1 LGNKVFLEE
10 ERLNSTMVDYFTHDL
25 IYHLIIFQAVILLI
39 ILSNIWITRRI
50 RHHSPPTPF
59 PMVSVLI
66 PARNEER
73 NIASCIRSILAQDYP
88 SFEVLVLDDQSS
100 DGTRAI
106 LEKMAISHPAL
117 RILHGEPPSGNQ
129 VGKNWACSQLARQAQ
144 GELLFFTDADT
155 LNRSDTL
162 DTIVT
167 TLMGERADLLT
178 GFPRQEVHTWG
189 ERLLVPF
196 FSWAFLC
203 FIPLGLTYKLR
214 LPFLSV
220 AVGQMMLFR
229 REAYLAIGG
238 HESISSSVVDDMSLA
253 RRIKA
258 KSLSWRVSYIA
269 DLVSCRMYHSSRE
282 AIDGFTKN
290 LFAAFDYRLLPF
302 LFAFIWLMVMFWEP
316 LIVLALMISG
326 LVTQVQPTAIVACLA
341 LSILLWLIPFSEM
354 SIPFFLA
361 FLYPFTILANI
372 GVAIRSLVHSLGGRI
387 TWKDRTIARTRW
399 KWL

>member
-1 LGNKVFLEE
+1 
-10 ERLNSTMVDYFTHDL
+10 MVDYFTQDL
-25 IYHLIIFQAVILLI
+25 IYHLIIFQVVILLV
-39 ILSNIWITRRI
+39 ILSNIWVTRRV
-50 RHHSPPTPF
+50 RHHSPPAVF

-73 NIASCIRSILAQDYP
+73 SIASCVRSILAQDYP

-106 LEKMAISHPAL
+106 LEKIAISQPAL
-117 RILHGEPPSGNQ
+117 RIIHGEPPSGNQ

-144 GELLFFTDADT
+144 GELFFFTDADT

-162 DTIVT
+162 KTIVT
-167 TLMGERADLLT
+167 TLMGEQADLLT
-178 GFPRQEVHTWG
+178 GFPRQEVHMWG

-203 FIPLGLTYKLR
+203 FIPLVLAYKLR
-214 LPFLSV
+214 LPFLSI
-220 AVGQMMLFR
+220 AVGQMMMFR

-238 HESISSSVVDDMSLA
+238 HESVSSSVVDDMSLA
-253 RRIKA
+253 RQIKA
-258 KSLSWRVSYIA
+258 AKLRWRVSYIA

-302 LFAFIWLMVMFWEP
+302 LFALTWLMVMFWGP
-316 LIVLALMISG
+316 LIVLAGMISG
-326 LVTQVQPTAIVACLA
+326 LVTQAQPMTIVACLA
-341 LSILLWLIPFSEM
+341 FSILVWLIPYREM
-354 SIPFFLA
+354 RIPFFLA

-372 GVAIRSLVHSLGGRI
+372 GIAFRSLVHSLGGR
-387 TWKDRTIARTRW
+387 TKWKGRTIARARW

>member
-1 LGNKVFLEE
+1 MIE
-10 ERLNSTMVDYFTHDL
+10 YFTHDL
-25 IYHLIIFQAVILLI
+25 IYHLIIFQTVILLV
-39 ILSNIWITRRI
+39 ILSNIWITRRA
-50 RHHSPPTPF
+50 RHHSPPAVF
-59 PMVSVLI
+59 PLVSVLI

-73 NIASCIRSILAQDYP
+73 SIASCVQSILAQDYP

-106 LEKMAISHPAL
+106 LEKMANSQPAL
-117 RILHGEPPSGNQ
+117 RIYHGKAPSGNQ

-144 GELLFFTDADT
+144 GELLLFTDADT

-162 DTIVT
+162 KTIVT
-167 TLMGERADLLT
+167 TLVGEKADLLT
-178 GFPRQEVHTWG
+178 GFPRQEVQTWG

-203 FIPLGLTYKLR
+203 FIPLGLAYKLR

-229 REAYLAIGG
+229 RDAYLAIGG

-258 KSLSWRVSYIA
+258 EKLRWRVSYIA
-269 DLVSCRMYHSSRE
+269 DLVSCRMYQSSRE
-282 AIDGFTKN
+282 AIAGFTKN

-302 LFAFIWLMVMFWEP
+302 IFAFIWLMVMFWEP
-316 LIVLALMISG
+316 LIVLAVMTSG
-326 LVTQVQPTAIVACLA
+326 LVTQAQQTAIAACLV
-341 LSILLWLIPFSEM
+341 LSILLWLIPYGEM
-354 SIPFFLA
+354 KIPFFLA

-372 GVAIRSLVHSLGGRI
+372 GVAVRSLVHSLAGRT
-387 TWKDRTIARTRW
+387 TWKGRTIALTRW
-399 KWL
+399 RWL

>member
-1 LGNKVFLEE
+1 
-10 ERLNSTMVDYFTHDL
+10 MVDYFTHDL

-39 ILSNIWITRRI
+39 ILSNIWITRRV
-50 RHHSPPTPF
+50 RHHAPLAVF

-73 NIASCIRSILAQDYP
+73 SIARCVQSILAQDYP

-100 DGTRAI
+100 DNTRAI
-106 LEKMAISHPAL
+106 LEKMAISQPAL
-117 RILHGEPPSGNQ
+117 RILNGEPPSGNQ

-144 GELLFFTDADT
+144 GELFFFTDADT

-162 DTIVT
+162 KTVVT
-167 TLMGERADLLT
+167 TLMSEQADLLT

-203 FIPLGLTYKLR
+203 FIPLALAYKLR
-214 LPFLSV
+214 LPFLSI

-238 HESISSSVVDDMSLA
+238 HESISFSVVDDMSLA
-253 RRIKA
+253 RQIKA
-258 KSLSWRVSYIA
+258 ERLNWRVSYIA
-269 DLVSCRMYHSSRE
+269 DLVSCRMYNSRWE

-290 LFAAFDYRLLPF
+290 LFAAFDYRLFPF

-316 LIVLALMISG
+316 LIVLAVMISG
-326 LVTQVQPTAIVACLA
+326 LVTQAQQTAIVACLA
-341 LSILLWLIPFSEM
+341 LSILLWLIPYGEM
-354 SIPFFLA
+354 SIPFPLA

-372 GVAIRSLVHSLGGRI
+372 GVAFRSLVHSLGGRTI
-387 TWKDRTIARTRW
+387 WKGRSIARTGW

>member
-1 LGNKVFLEE
+1 
-10 ERLNSTMVDYFTHDL
+10 MVDYFTHDL
-25 IYHLIIFQAVILLI
+25 IFHLIIFQALLMLI
-39 ILSNIWITRRI
+39 VLSNIWIIRRV
-50 RHHSPPTPF
+50 RHHSPPAVF

-73 NIASCIRSILAQDYP
+73 NIAGCVRSILAQDYP
-88 SFEVLVLDDQSS
+88 SFEVLVFDDQSS

-106 LEKMAISHPAL
+106 LEGMAISNPAL

-144 GELLFFTDADT
+144 GELFFFTDADT
-155 LNRSDTL
+155 LNRYDTL
-162 DTIVT
+162 KTIVT
-167 TLMGERADLLT
+167 ALMGEQADLLT

-203 FIPLGLTYKLR
+203 FIPLALAYKLR
-214 LPFLSV
+214 LPFLSI

-229 REAYLAIGG
+229 RDAYLAIGG

-258 KSLSWRVSYIA
+258 ANLRWRVSYIA

-282 AIDGFTKN
+282 AMDGFTKN

-302 LFAFIWLMVMFWEP
+302 FFAFIWLLVMFWEP
-316 LIVLALMISG
+316 LIVLAVMISG
-326 LVTQVQPTAIVACLA
+326 LAIQSQPAALVACLA
-341 LSILLWLIPFSEM
+341 LSILLWLIPYIEM
-354 SIPFFLA
+354 GLPFAYA
-361 FLYPFTILANI
+361 FLYPFTILANVC
-372 GVAIRSLVHSLGGRI
+372 VAFRSLVHSLGGLI
-387 TWKDRTIARTRW
+387 TWKGRTIARIRW

>member
-1 LGNKVFLEE
+1 M
-10 ERLNSTMVDYFTHDL
+10 MVEYLTHDL
-25 IYHLIIFQAVILLI
+25 IYHLIIFQAVILLV
-39 ILSNIWITRRI
+39 ILSNIWIIRRVR
-50 RHHSPPTPF
+50 RHNPPAVF
-59 PMVSVLI
+59 PKVSMLI

-73 NIASCIRSILAQDYP
+73 SIASCVLSILAQDYP

-106 LEKMAISHPAL
+106 LESMAVSHPAL
-117 RILHGEPPSGNQ
+117 RILHGEPPSGEQ
-129 VGKNWACSQLARQAQ
+129 VGKNWACSQLAHQAR

-155 LNRSDTL
+155 LNRPDTL
-162 DTIVT
+162 KNVVIA
-167 TLMGERADLLT
+167 LIGEQADLLT

-203 FIPLGLTYKLR
+203 FIPLALAYRLR
-214 LPFLSV
+214 LPFLSI

-253 RRIKA
+253 RQIKA
-258 KSLSWRVSYIA
+258 KKLNWRVAYIA
-269 DLVSCRMYHSSRE
+269 DLVSCRMYHSSQE

-302 LFAFIWLMVMFWEP
+302 FFAFIWLMLMFWEP
-316 LIVLALMISG
+316 LIMLALVISG
-326 LVTQVQPTAIVACLA
+326 LVTQAQFTAVVACLG
-341 LSILLWLIPFSEM
+341 LSILLWFIPYGEM
-354 SIPFFLA
+354 KIPVFLA
-361 FLYPFTILANI
+361 ILYPISTIANFGI
-372 GVAIRSLVHSLGGRI
+372 AIRSFAHNLGGRAV
-387 TWKDRTIARTRW
+387 WKGRSIARTRW
-399 KWL
+399 KWI

>member
-1 LGNKVFLEE
+1 
-10 ERLNSTMVDYFTHDL
+10 MVDYFTHDL
-25 IYHLIIFQAVILLI
+25 IFHLIVFQAVILLI

-50 RHHSPPTPF
+50 RHHSPPAVF

-73 NIASCIRSILAQDYP
+73 SIASCVRSIIEQDYP

-106 LEKMAISHPAL
+106 LESMAISFPML
-117 RILHGEPPSGNQ
+117 RILHGEPTTGNQ

-144 GELLFFTDADT
+144 GELLLFTDADT
-155 LNRSDTL
+155 LHRPDTL
-162 DTIVT
+162 KIIVT
-167 TLMGERADLLT
+167 TLMGEQADLVT

-203 FIPLGLTYKLR
+203 FIPLALAYKLR
-214 LPFLSV
+214 LPFLSM

-238 HESISSSVVDDMSLA
+238 HESVSSSVVDDMNLA

-258 KSLSWRVSYIA
+258 ERLRWRVSYIA
-269 DLVSCRMYHSSRE
+269 DLVSCRMYHSSQE
-282 AIDGFTKN
+282 AIAGFTKN
-290 LFAAFDYRLLPF
+290 LFAVFDYRLLPF
-302 LFAFIWLMVMFWEP
+302 LFTFIWLMVMFWEP
-316 LIVLALMISG
+316 LIVLTLMISG
-326 LVTQVQPTAIVACLA
+326 LATQTQPTAVVACLA
-341 LSILLWLIPFSEM
+341 LSLLLWSIPYGEM
-354 SIPFFLA
+354 NIPFFLA
-361 FLYPFTILANI
+361 FLYPLTILANI
-372 GVAIRSLVHSLGGRI
+372 GVAFRSLVHSLGGRI
-387 TWKDRTIARTRW
+387 AWKGRTIARTRCRW
-399 KWL
+399 I

>member
-1 LGNKVFLEE
+1 
-10 ERLNSTMVDYFTHDL
+10 MVDYLTHDL
-25 IYHLIIFQAVILLI
+25 IFHLIIFQAVTLLV
-39 ILSNIWITRRI
+39 ILSNIWITRRV
-50 RHHSPPTPF
+50 RHHPAPAVF

-73 NIASCIRSILAQDYP
+73 SIAGCVRSILAQDYP

-100 DGTRAI
+100 DGTRPI
-106 LEKMAISHPAL
+106 LESMAVAHPAL

-144 GELLFFTDADT
+144 GELLLFTDADT

-162 DTIVT
+162 KTIVT
-167 TLMGERADLLT
+167 ALMGEQADLLT
-178 GFPRQEVHTWG
+178 GFPRQEV
-189 ERLLVPF
+189 
-196 FSWAFLC
+196 
-203 FIPLGLTYKLR
+203 PLGESGCWFHFFPGLSFVLFHWHWRTSLR
-214 LPFLSV
+214 LPFLSI

-253 RRIKA
+253 RQIKA
-258 KSLSWRVSYIA
+258 KRLSWRVSYIA

-316 LIVLALMISG
+316 LIVLAGMISG
-326 LVTQVQPTAIVACLA
+326 LVPQAQLATLIACLA
-341 LSILLWLIPFSEM
+341 LSLLLWLIPYIEM
-354 SIPFFLA
+354 GIPFSLA
-361 FLYPFTILANI
+361 LLYPLSDPCEFCGCLPFVSTQPW
-372 GVAIRSLVHSLGGRI
+372 GTHPWKGR
-387 TWKDRTIARTRW
+387 RIARTRW
-399 KWL
+399 KWI